1 MGTTELASLLRP
13 LRRWWRLVLAGALLS
28 GLAGISYLYLQP
40 PAYASRT
47 TLIVGSVMTN
57 PNPSGAEISLAQQLA
72 YTYADIAEREPLRQ
86 ATLQALALKRLPY
99 YTVQVLPNTQ
109 IIEIEVLAGDPQL
122 SYQVASTLADQLI
135 LQGPAGREQ
144 QERESFVETELAEL
158 QASITET
165 RAEIKVKRQELT
177 TLFSAHEID
186 RTQTLIQS
194 LEGKLSSL
202 QTNYAALLATT
213 QQGAA
218 NTLAI
223 LEPAAVPIEP
233 TDSDFALNV
242 IIAVIFGCT
251 IAGGGAYLIE
261 FLDDS
266 FHTAGEVQEV
276 LGAPVLTAVPFI
288 PGETADAKLIN
299 GPNSPAHALEAYR
312 LLRVNLEFTAIDHVI
327 KLLVVAGASVQ
338 DGKTLS
344 AANLA
349 VAYAR
354 SGQQIILVD
363 ADLHRP
369 TQQQLFKLAN
379 HFGLTTALR
388 GEERALESLLQST
401 SLPSLRVLTAGP
413 LPPNPAELLSG
424 KRMQELLT
432 QLKTLADLVIVDS
445 PPLTT
450 VTDGIVLATQADGV
464 LMVVRAGKTRRTQV
478 KRACAILNQVK
489 ARLLGVVYNG
499 VAPHDSAYQADYG
512 YYRYR
517 KVDSPRAAT

>member
-1 MGTTELASLLRP
+1 MDLYSLLRP

-28 GLAGISYLYLQP
+28 GITSVIYLYQQP
-40 PAYASRT
+40 PTYVSRT

-72 YTYADIAEREPLRQ
+72 YTYADVAQREPLRH
-86 ATLQALALKRLPY
+86 ATLQALGLEKLPY

-109 IIEIEVLAGDPQL
+109 IIEIQVLASDPQA
-122 SYQVASTLADQLI
+122 SYVVASTLADQLI

-144 QERESFVETELAEL
+144 QARESFVETELAEL
-158 QASITET
+158 QASITDT
-165 RAEIKVKRQELT
+165 RAEIKAKRQELT
-177 TLFSAHEID
+177 TLFSAREID
-186 RTQTLIQS
+186 RTQSLIQS

-202 QTNYAALLATT
+202 QANYAALLATT

-223 LEPAAVPIEP
+223 LEPAAIPIEP
-233 TDSDFALNV
+233 MDSDFALNV

-261 FLDDS
+261 FLDDTFKAAS
-266 FHTAGEVQEV
+266 EVQEV
-276 LGAPVLTAVPFI
+276 LGAPVLTAVPRI
-288 PGETADAKLIN
+288 VGEANASKLLIA
-299 GPNSPAHALEAYR
+299 PNSPVHAMEAYR
-312 LLRVNLEFTAIDHVI
+312 LLRVNLEFTAVDHVI

-338 DGKTLS
+338 DGKSLS

-349 VAYAR
+349 VAYGR
-354 SGQQIILVD
+354 SGKQIILVD

-388 GEERALESLLQST
+388 SEEAALDSLLQTT
-401 SLPSLRVLTAGP
+401 SLATLRVLTAGP
-413 LPPNPAELLSG
+413 LPPNPAELLSS

-464 LMVVRAGKTRRTQV
+464 LMVVHAGKTRRTQV
-478 KRACAILNQVK
+478 KRAYVILKQVK

-499 VAPHDSAYQADYG
+499 VTPRDSADQADYG

-517 KVDSPRAAT
+517 KVDSSRAAT